1 LKLFWFHFGC
11 QNGSPKHPKRHKIEK
26 KTAQARKIRLFEN
39 EHLAYTKHSFSR
51 VQGAKNTPKVNQS
64 RSEGLSKITSIFT
77 SILGLIFL
85 NFDSILGSQSQPFGT
100 HNHPL
105 GAFWDPQPFPGP
117 SFGTPSLPLDPLASY
132 WGPFDTLPGSGESLP
147 GASWDPLG
155 PFRTTHGI
163 PRLHLGPSGC
173 PSWQPLV
180 FLFGTGAAEAASGS
194 LGFPWRPKALQRAIQ
209 KSLKISIDF

>member
-1 LKLFWFHFGC
+1 MFPQLLWPLGIPLAFQSPSKSYPRITQMFNWFLKLFWFHFGC
-11 QNGSPKHPKRHKIEK
+11 QNGSPKHPKRHKINK

-64 RSEGLSKITSIFT
+64 RSEGLSKITSIFA

-85 NFDSILGSQSQPFGT
+85 NFESILGSQSQPFGT

-117 SFGTPSLPLDPLASY
+117 SFGTPSQNCC
-132 WGPFDTLPGSGESLP
+132 GNNN
-147 GASWDPLG
+147 
-155 PFRTTHGI
+155 
-163 PRLHLGPSGC
+163 
-173 PSWQPLV
+173 
-180 FLFGTGAAEAASGS
+180 S
-194 LGFPWRPKALQRAIQ
+194 LGLRHVRC
-209 KSLKISIDF
+209 

>member
-1 LKLFWFHFGC
+1 MAPQSIPNVTKSRTKQPHHAKYG
-11 QNGSPKHPKRHKIEK
+11 
-26 KTAQARKIRLFEN
+26 FEN
-39 EHLAYTKHSFSR
+39 EHLAYTKQSFSR

-117 SFGTPSLPLDPLASY
+117 SFGTPSLPLDPLASD

-147 GASWDPLG
+147 GPNWDPWG
-155 PFRTTHGI
+155 PLRTTPGI

-180 FLFGTGAAEAASGS
+180 FLFGTGAGGRGGACKSAAAPLRCC
-194 LGFPWRPKALQRAIQ
+194 LGV
-209 KSLKISIDF
+209 